1 MSLIKSLIGN
11 KEKIADILWSLPLAL
26 VFLYAAWEKIAYPA
40 SFAQT
45 IANYHLF
52 PGWSIGPLALIL
64 PFVELWAALL
74 LFAAKWR
81 KAAALIL
88 AVLLISFITA
98 VGFNL
103 GRGLDF
109 DCGCFGPDGRRAGL
123 RLLIQDS
130 LLLFC
135 ALAILLKGAGAPLA
149 PKR

>member
-1 MSLIKSLIGN
+1 MSWTKSLIGSR
-11 KEKIADILWSLPLAL
+11 EKIVDMLWRLPLAL
-26 VFLYAAWEKIAYPA
+26 VFLYAAWEKIADPE

-45 IANYHLF
+45 IANYRLF

-74 LFAAKWR
+74 LFTGKWR
-81 KAAALIL
+81 KASALIL
-88 AVLLISFITA
+88 ALLLISFITA

-109 DCGCFGPDGRRAGL
+109 DCGCFGPSGRRAGIK
-123 RLLIQDS
+123 LLVQDG

-135 ALAILLKGAGAPLA
+135 ALMVFF
-149 PKR
+149 KRDRATASA